1 MVTPD
6 RKGHPGGVRSRLSHF
21 SKNPCA
27 TVGKIEGNP
36 GGLTFSVFP
45 PGAEI
50 NKQVELQVL
59 SVRGLSPAASSF
71 LPENNGQNIGK

>member
-36 GGLTFSVFP
+36 GGLTFTSSL
-45 PGAEI
+45 PGGEI
-50 NKQVELQVL
+50 SNQ
-59 SVRGLSPAASSF
+59 G
-71 LPENNGQNIGK
+71 